1 MKCLATVEQEP
12 LQGAITMVTSSW
24 LCFNGEAKT
33 RGLSACHAVCSA
45 CECMVGTGNKIA
57 SAYNCDWSLPTG
69 LHQKSAFYAFCSDFV
84 TGFRITLGKYFDE
97 SRTRHICPYFF
108 FFFFFFFHL
117 LLLLLTQDVDA
128 TKPLQYSYVN
138 TFHTFSAIM
147 YFFSNISWNYKWQYW
162 KSTILHA
169 TCMLFPFILIFTIS
183 YAILSVSSS
192 HIFSPQT
199 SLRAKFYFQNMGH
212 RDPTYYANLYI
223 SPHPLSS
230 RNRK

>member
-1 MKCLATVEQEP
+1 MQ
-12 LQGAITMVTSSW
+12 
-24 LCFNGEAKT
+24 
-33 RGLSACHAVCSA
+33 VCSV

-57 SAYNCDWSLPTG
+57 SDTLSDDNCDWSLPTG
-69 LHQKSAFYAFCSDFV
+69 LLQKSAFYAFCSDFV
-84 TGFRITLGKYFDE
+84 TGLRITLGKYFDE

-108 FFFFFFFHL
+108 FFHLL

-128 TKPLQYSYVN
+128 TKHLQYSYVH

-147 YFFSNISWNYKWQYW
+147 YFFPSIFWNYKWQYW

-169 TCMLFPFILIFTIS
+169 TCMLFPCILIFTIS

-199 SLRAKFYFQNMGH
+199 SLRAKFYFQNIGH
-212 RDPTYYANLYI
+212 RNPTYYAIYI
-223 SPHPLSS
+223 SRLTPFHHGTGNENFCIHI
-230 RNRK
+230 RT